1 MSSTHKFMEL
11 DFPGTLFPLK
21 TNLILAQSSSADL
34 EAYIYGRVLNEA
46 SKGDSFLPQ
55 QKVFATKPKDH
66 LRRTVKLDPVAEY
79 FVYDV
84 VYRNRTVFRR
94 QVGPTRQSFGY
105 RFENGKR
112 IPVHL
117 AYREYKKTLQ
127 ALALAYSHS
136 IQFDIASYFNSI
148 YHHDLCHWFAAVDG
162 VSEDDSAAVNQFFRE
177 ISSGRSIDVLPQGIY
192 PCKMIGNEYLKYID
206 LSKELRSAHIVRFMD
221 DFTIFDND
229 ADILRQDFVRIQQ
242 LLGRRALN
250 INPAKTHHDNKVG
263 DVQET
268 LTEIRANLFEIVTD
282 YEEVAT
288 ASGVDL
294 IETAV
299 EIENRLDSTQVDA
312 LVGLLQHESL
322 EESDADLILG
332 FLRTHSSSLLE
343 LLPYLL
349 SRFPNLIKH
358 IYSVCADVND
368 RSALAES
375 LLRFL
380 NDDESLLE
388 YQLFWLCAIAEDFLS
403 ETARYGDLLMKIYD
417 LSADFRI
424 ARAKVLEVPEQ
435 GHGLKELRDER
446 LKTGQSDWLSWSSAV
461 GTRSLNKA
469 ERNYS
474 LTYFSKSSPMNYL
487 VGTAI
492 RGLP

>member
-1 MSSTHKFMEL
+1 
-11 DFPGTLFPLK
+11 
-21 TNLILAQSSSADL
+21 
-34 EAYIYGRVLNEA
+34 
-46 SKGDSFLPQ
+46 
-55 QKVFATKPKDH
+55 
-66 LRRTVKLDPVAEY
+66 
-79 FVYDV
+79 
-84 VYRNRTVFRR
+84 
-94 QVGPTRQSFGY
+94 
-105 RFENGKR
+105 
-112 IPVHL
+112 
-117 AYREYKKTLQ
+117 
-127 ALALAYSHS
+127 
-136 IQFDIASYFNSI
+136 
-148 YHHDLCHWFAAVDG
+148 
-162 VSEDDSAAVNQFFRE
+162 
-177 ISSGRSIDVLPQGIY
+177 
-192 PCKMIGNEYLKYID
+192 
-206 LSKELRSAHIVRFMD
+206 
-221 DFTIFDND
+221 
-229 ADILRQDFVRIQQ
+229 
-242 LLGRRALN
+242 
-250 INPAKTHHDNKVG
+250 
-263 DVQET
+263 
-268 LTEIRANLFEIVTD
+268 LFEIVTD

-368 RSALAES
+368 KSALAES

-388 YQLFWLCAIAEDFLS
+388 YQLFWICAIAEDFLS
-403 ETARYGDLLMKIYD
+403 ETAHYGDLLMKIYD

-435 GHGLKELRDER
+435 GYGLKELRDER